1 MAIAAIIAPKNPLVR
16 IPETRLP
23 ASSNTMAV
31 PIICK
36 KVPAWS
42 PQNDPDHDWVTY
54 FNPYPKIAATKAPT
68 KAAPKLVISIPS
80 PSLPT
85 IQRMIAFNKVAIKI
99 QRTTPIITLE
109 VSII

>member
-1 MAIAAIIAPKNPLVR
+1 MIAPKTPLVR

-36 KVPAWS
+36 KVPVLS
-42 PQNDPDHDWVTY
+42 PQNDSDQDWVTY

-68 KAAPKLVISIPS
+68 KAAPKLEISIPS

-85 IQRMIAFNKVAIKI
+85 IQRIIAFKTVAIKI
-99 QRTTPIITLE
+99 PRTSP
-109 VSII
+109 